1 VQAGTRPTA
10 DQLAALAEGDPV
22 TVESGAE
29 FSRTRHTTGT
39 VVRVGDSQILV
50 KLPGPRGVTYV
61 ERYGRR
67 DGWRIGRGNRAA
79 LVSLEAADP
88 ATSDDGSRSA
98 STSCGAPGR
107 GIGAML
113 WRCVNCTPPSGSGS
127 RDRGPLLESLWQQPG
142 TVGDRH
148 TADLSGFPDR
158 EFLHALPHGRGD
170 PSPRSFCEQCTAERV
185 RGDHGYCTS
194 R

>member
-88 ATSDDGSRSA
+88 ATDERRRQQERIDVLWRAWSRNRGDVVALRELHTALGKRLAGSR
-98 STSCGAPGR
+98 P
-107 GIGAML
+107 
-113 WRCVNCTPPSGSGS
+113 
-127 RDRGPLLESLWQQPG
+127 
-142 TVGDRH
+142 
-148 TADLSGFPDR
+148 TA
-158 EFLHALPHGRGD
+158 
-170 PSPRSFCEQCTAERV
+170 
-185 RGDHGYCTS
+185 
-194 R
+194 